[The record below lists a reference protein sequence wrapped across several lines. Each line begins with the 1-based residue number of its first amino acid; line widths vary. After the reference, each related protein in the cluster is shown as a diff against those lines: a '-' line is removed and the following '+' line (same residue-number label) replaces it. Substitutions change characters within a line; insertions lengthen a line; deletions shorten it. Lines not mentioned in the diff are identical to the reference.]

1 MSPKFQEKTLPLN
14 THTHTHT
21 HTHRCYPKAPEGT
34 RRSIPWRGR
43 EEEDPRVRALIPTI
57 VIRETQQAVHNL
69 LLTVINKNYNREKN
83 THSHAW
89 ASLQCQEQYDEG
101 EGERTR
107 VSGE

>member
-1 MSPKFQEKTLPLN
+1 MPLSRLFPMEGGRGPQGQSIDTNCTVVIHETL
-14 THTHTHT
+14 
-21 HTHRCYPKAPEGT
+21 
-34 RRSIPWRGR
+34 
-43 EEEDPRVRALIPTI
+43 
-57 VIRETQQAVHNL
+57 QAVHNL

>member
-1 MSPKFQEKTLPLN
+1 M
-14 THTHTHT
+14 
-21 HTHRCYPKAPEGT
+21 EGEGGRGPQGQSIDTNCTVVICET
-34 RRSIPWRGR
+34 RQ
-43 EEEDPRVRALIPTI
+43 V
-57 VIRETQQAVHNL
+57 VHNL

-107 VSGE
+107 ERSPGFS